1 MLPSTLAGIKC
12 LTAQASANCSKIFK
26 YYKDNIS
33 PVAPCVSVGG
43 GGGGGGDSGGKGSGG
58 KGGGGSGGGPIGS
71 GTPDA
76 CYMLCLFV
84 VHLPFEAWLSIK
96 RIQKGRIILIAKVAV
111 S

>member
-12 LTAQASANCSKIFK
+12 LTAQASANCSKMFK

-43 GGGGGGDSGGKGSGG
+43 GGGGDSGGKGS
-58 KGGGGSGGGPIGS
+58 GGSGGGPIGS

-96 RIQKGRIILIAKVAV
+96 RTQKGRIILIAKVAV

>member
-12 LTAQASANCSKIFK
+12 LTAQASANCSKMFK

-43 GGGGGGDSGGKGSGG
+43 GGGDSGGKGS
-58 KGGGGSGGGPIGS
+58 GGSGGGPIGS

-96 RIQKGRIILIAKVAV
+96 RIQKGRIILIAEVAV
-111 S
+111 P

>member
-43 GGGGGGDSGGKGSGG
+43 GGGDSGGKGS
-58 KGGGGSGGGPIGS
+58 GGSGGGPIGS

-96 RIQKGRIILIAKVAV
+96 RIQKGRIILIAEVAV
-111 S
+111 P